1 MAATLKTDRLQNK
14 TDTTDNIFLNSS
26 GATTFGGAV
35 DINSG
40 AIDGTTVGAASASTG
55 AFTNVTAT
63 NIQATSGQPLSIKED
78 TGTTVITVE
87 ADGDVVIDPGTT
99 LTLGDSSDNT
109 ISGTPSG
116 AGEDRHSGQT
126 IELQAKVTGVGYQ
139 SGLESSSAAKA
150 VGVMY
155 AGITGEVKMYGGQY
169 APEGWVLCDGA
180 RYDGTAGTAYKNLY
194 DVIGQNYGDGD
205 SSDHDFNVPD
215 LRGRVPMGVGTGQGL
230 NTTRS
235 SSGQDPATGSAS
247 TLTARN
253 RGAYGGVETHL
264 LTTSQSGTGSH
275 EHTVP
280 GTTTNSQNVTT
291 TLSGSAHTHSAVGR
305 TSTIAY
311 NESGKHFYIEYGD
324 AALTETTEPESS
336 HTHTYAHEHDTPSR
350 ATTSVQTG
358 SAASAHPNE
367 MPYMC
372 LNFIIKL

>member
-235 SSGQDPATGSAS
+235 SSGQDPATGSGS

-264 LTTSQSGTGSH
+264 LTATQSGVKAHGH
-275 EHTVP
+275 DNNITVSS
-280 GTTTNSQNVTT
+280 GTVTVNAPT
-291 TLSGSAHTHSAVGR
+291 
-305 TSTIAY
+305 
-311 NESGKHFYIEYGD
+311 F
-324 AALTETTEPESS
+324 
-336 HTHTYAHEHDTPSR
+336 SR
-350 ATTSVQTG
+350 ASWASGYELHELGSLPYTRDSPASGTMTPGGFSQTATLASLATTGAVSTAVAE
-358 SAASAHPNE
+358 SAGAAHPNE